1 MFFCVP
7 VSRATFV
14 FVRVTLRRRL
24 CVALFWCVWCFKVLL
39 CVRVDST
46 NEMFGKKECGKNNDD
61 GSAETCQS
69 FVQQQTPDQLPEDS
83 VEKKQICRVDI
94 IAQDLS
100 SLIYLQ
106 DNHKVFLIQ
115 NIFGKLLYS
124 LHLTVLG
131 FRRRVESAME
141 RSKNIVCNW
150 SWNGV
155 ISASPMQKSC
165 RIQWDFAKTLGRTIY
180 MD

>member
-1 MFFCVP
+1 M
-7 VSRATFV
+7 
-14 FVRVTLRRRL
+14 
-24 CVALFWCVWCFKVLL
+24 LL

-83 VEKKQICRVDI
+83 VAITELKKRHIKQVAWLLEKKQIYRVDI

-150 SWNGV
+150 S
-155 ISASPMQKSC
+155 
-165 RIQWDFAKTLGRTIY
+165 
-180 MD
+180 